1 MTLQESFPP
10 GSPDAEEGFG
20 LAPQTSS
27 SSRVE
32 LVLDGHRIV
41 GELRYTGPPRRV
53 VDVLNGI
60 DGAFLLVHA
69 AEIEDLF
76 RPQEQRHGCEV
87 AHVLRDGVLFAVPR
101 SEPPG
106 RANAFEIVPKVPV
119 PAVLA
124 LPGFTVEGRVHLV
137 PDMDPRQ
144 VLLLGHRNFLPV
156 TEAAV
161 VASQGDDVRW
171 REPVILVNLARAQ
184 LYAPNPTTG

>member
-1 MTLQESFPP
+1 MTLQESLSPNSP
-10 GSPDAEEGFG
+10 GEEEGFG
-20 LAPQTSS
+20 SQASS

-60 DGAFLLVHA
+60 DGAFLLVHS
-69 AEIEDLF
+69 AEIEDLS
-76 RPQEQRHGCEV
+76 RPQEQRHRCEV

-101 SEPPG
+101 SEPPS
-106 RANAFEIVPKVPV
+106 RRDSFEVVSKVPV

-124 LPGFTVEGRVHLV
+124 LPGFTVEGRVHVV

-144 VLLLGHRNFLPV
+144 ILLLGHRNFLPV
-156 TEAAV
+156 TEASV
-161 VASQGDDVRW
+161 VTSEGAGVSW